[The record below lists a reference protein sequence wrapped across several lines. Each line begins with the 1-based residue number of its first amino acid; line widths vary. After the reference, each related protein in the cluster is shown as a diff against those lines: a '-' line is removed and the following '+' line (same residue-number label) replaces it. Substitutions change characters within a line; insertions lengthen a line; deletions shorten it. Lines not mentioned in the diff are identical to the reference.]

1 MLTAPWFSAWEKL
14 LTNEVAIRSSITC
27 ERVSTSFDTELL
39 LIGKGKPDVTSGIYS
54 IRCKRT
60 LGLSI
65 DLPITKIEGFRLSF
79 ETFLRIQ
86 HDRWLINRSGRLAE
100 IYLEPLPHVATVIQF
115 GATDQFFLPS
125 SHPLLMLHY
134 GMVYEGIVAREK
146 NHSDYGYGFIWE
158 ILEHR
163 FGAFLYQQQTLSAKA
178 TLGELIIPE

>member
-134 GMVYEGIVAREK
+134 GMVYEGIVARRK
-146 NHSDYGYGFIWE
+146 TIPIMGMDLSGKFSSIGLGHFFISNRRSQPKQ
-158 ILEHR
+158 H
-163 FGAFLYQQQTLSAKA
+163 
-178 TLGELIIPE
+178 LGN